1 MFFIEPDLEATP
13 QEDSNSISK
22 IIPISTGGIVQA
34 DTPQDNTSQETPSP
48 PQSEDSRFISST
60 DYYYKY
66 RHLFS
71 AGFNARYLARACME
85 WNADKTIPDKKR
97 IGLISEKRLV
107 PDNWIKTKNV
117 SETKRMRWQ
126 WFILDIPPAEHP
138 GWSVYIA
145 RFLSYMAKSGN
156 KIAKNFKRLAP
167 IYLER
172 FDEASKNLDETQF
185 RLGELSRMIQT
196 SNNVIRS
203 WTLVGVK
210 GFGKLPSI
218 KGVDALKPVMDESS
232 RYYVTRLHAGRLDF
246 FYARKDIR
254 RFFKGELADPKKKF
268 KTIDDVINPSKTDAL
283 AIAEKTGYFIY
294 HSEKAYP
301 LTFEGFIEW
310 ANKNIVFYDRRFR
323 RMTPFSPSPKQEEF
337 YRNVFKLKEHGI
349 LEHIFNYSC
358 RPRGDYKTFDIAIV
372 VLFRFFNLARER
384 IYLVTNSVQ
393 QTTHLV
399 YREAY
404 DIIRTSPTLSL
415 MLNTPGLDVSV
426 GGIYLRSG
434 RGVENIFSSI
444 EIISA
449 EGGARSNATCI
460 AWSEAWKFKGKETD
474 VAELMQSIRGMD
486 NAMFL
491 AESTVAPKGHWF
503 QRQYEISISNEQ
515 DPLSYFQYYD
525 GTQRQ
530 NPKITP
536 DFLNSAKKSFPIH
549 FKAFFDNRWEDA
561 TTGLFPE
568 KRIIEI
574 GVIGIDGGTGR
585 NTELLTAIDQITS
598 LNVEIRKY
606 DKAMDMSKQKT
617 ELKQLEG
624 RLNYLNYEIPMGID
638 TLEHFSRIYDCEW
651 IIGLGLDRA
660 KQMTDRADRT
670 VLAAVARGILD
681 TKKWGTDRL
690 FLLLDLRMLKR
701 EDDIMEHI
709 NEIAQLF
716 GGIGV
721 YIDLEDWN
729 VLEIHKRCEE
739 FGYEPEIVPVS
750 YKHQKKIFEE
760 LYLASDE
767 GYLKCPELKIWFD
780 SEDKVHHGDI
790 PAGMNDILRTE
801 MASFEHQ
808 EGISEGGGGGRGWFG
823 SKHKRITKRVPQ
835 GMARDDTIYALA
847 HAINASIRGDMPA
860 MIKKISFAN
869 AVINEDVIGDYR
881 Y

>member
-1 MFFIEPDLEATP
+1 MSDENKLNP
-13 QEDSNSISK
+13 
-22 IIPISTGGIVQA
+22 
-34 DTPQDNTSQETPSP
+34 PQDIPQNTPP

-60 DYYYKY
+60 DYYNKY

-71 AGFNARYLARACME
+71 TGFNARYLARACLE
-85 WNADKTIPDKKR
+85 WNSDKTKPDKKR

-107 PDNWIKTKNV
+107 PDLWKGTKSGT
-117 SETKRMRWQ
+117 SEMKKMRWQ
-126 WFILDIPPAEHP
+126 WFIFDDPPAEHP
-138 GWSVYIA
+138 GWPTYLA
-145 RFLSYMAKSGN
+145 RFIAYITKSG
-156 KIAKNFKRLAP
+156 KLIAKDFKRLAP

-185 RLGELSRMIQT
+185 RLGELSRMIHT
-196 SNNVIRS
+196 STNVIRS
-203 WTLVGVK
+203 WTLIGVK
-210 GFGKLPSI
+210 GFGKLPNI
-218 KGVDALKPVMDESS
+218 KAVDAVKPVMEDS
-232 RYYVTRLHAGRLDF
+232 RYVTRLHAGRLDF

-254 RFFKGELADPKKKF
+254 RFLKGELADPKKKF
-268 KTIDDVINPSKTDAL
+268 KTIDDVTNPAKTDVHD
-283 AIAEKTGYFIY
+283 IAEKTGYFVY
-294 HSEKAYP
+294 HPEKTYP
-301 LTFEGFIEW
+301 LTFEGFMEW
-310 ANKNIVFYDRRFR
+310 ANKNIVFYDRRSR
-323 RMTPFSPSPKQEEF
+323 RMLPFKPSPKQEEF
-337 YRNVFKLKEHGI
+337 YRNVFKLKEYGI
-349 LEHIFNYSC
+349 LEHIFNYTC
-358 RPRGDYKTFDIAIV
+358 RPRGDYKTFDIAVV
-372 VLFRFFNLARER
+372 VLFRFFNLFRER

-404 DIIRTSPTLSL
+404 DLIKISPTLSL
-415 MLNTPGLDVSV
+415 MLNTPGLDISTDA
-426 GGIYLRSG
+426 IYLRSG

-444 EIISA
+444 EIVSA
-449 EGGARSNATCI
+449 AGGARSNATCV

-474 VAELMQSIRGMD
+474 VAELMQSIRGMTD
-486 NAMFL
+486 ANAMFL

-503 QRQYEISISNEQ
+503 ERQYEISISNEP
-515 DPLSYFQYYD
+515 DPLTYFQYYD

-530 NPKITP
+530 NPKITQ

-549 FKAFFDNRWEDA
+549 YKAFFDNRWEDA

-568 KRIIEI
+568 KRIIEM

-585 NTELLTAIDQITS
+585 NTELLTAIDRITA

-606 DKAMDMSKQKT
+606 DNAMDMSKQKT
-617 ELKQLEG
+617 ELKQIEG

-681 TKKWGTDRL
+681 AKKWGTDRL

-701 EDDIMEHI
+701 EDDITEHI

-729 VLEIHKRCEE
+729 VLEIHKKCEE

-760 LYLASDE
+760 LYLASEE
-767 GYLKCPELKIWFD
+767 GYLKCPPLAIWFD
-780 SEDKVHHGDI
+780 NEDKIHVGDI
-790 PAGMNDILRTE
+790 PAGMSDILRTE
-801 MASFEHQ
+801 MACFEHQ
-808 EGISEGGGGGRGWFG
+808 EGIGEGGGGGRGWFG
-823 SKHKRITKRVPQ
+823 SKHKRATRRVPQ
-835 GMARDDTIYALA
+835 GMPRDDTIYALA
-847 HAINASIRGDMPA
+847 HAINASIRGDIPA
-860 MIKKISFAN
+860 MIKKITFAN

-881 Y
+881 H

>member
-1 MFFIEPDLEATP
+1 MSDENEL
-13 QEDSNSISK
+13 
-22 IIPISTGGIVQA
+22 
-34 DTPQDNTSQETPSP
+34 TPQDTSQDIPQDTPS

-60 DYYYKY
+60 DYYTKY
-66 RHLFS
+66 RHFFDI
-71 AGFNARYLARACME
+71 AFTARYLARACLE
-85 WNADKTIPDKKR
+85 WNSDETIPDKKR

-107 PDNWIKTKNV
+107 PDLYIKPKSGTNM
-117 SETKRMRWQ
+117 KRMRWQ
-126 WFILDIPPAEHP
+126 WFIFDIPPAEHP
-138 GWSVYIA
+138 GWSAYLA
-145 RFLSYMAKSGN
+145 RFLVCITRSG
-156 KIAKNFKRLAP
+156 KAIAKDFKRLTP

-185 RLGELSRMIQT
+185 RISELSRMVHT
-196 SNNVIRS
+196 TTNVIRS

-218 KGVDALKPVMDESS
+218 KAVDAVKPVKEGASL
-232 RYYVTRLHAGRLDF
+232 YVTRLNAGRLDF

-254 RFFKGELADPKKKF
+254 RFLKGELADPKKKF
-268 KTIDDVINPSKTDAL
+268 KTIDDVMNPTKTDVQD
-283 AIAEKTGYFIY
+283 IAEKTGYFIY
-294 HSEKAYP
+294 HTEKAYP
-301 LTFEGFIEW
+301 LTFEGFMEW
-310 ANKNIVFYDRRFR
+310 ANKNIVFYDRRSR
-323 RMTPFSPSPKQEEF
+323 RMTPFRPSPKQEEF

-349 LEHIFNYSC
+349 LEHVFNYTC
-358 RPRGDYKTFDIAIV
+358 RPRGDYKTFDIAVI

-404 DIIRTSPTLSL
+404 DIIRTSPILSL
-415 MLNTPGLDVSV
+415 MLSTPGLDVSTD
-426 GGIYLRSG
+426 GIYLRSG

-444 EIISA
+444 EIVSA
-449 EGGARSNATCI
+449 AGGARSNATCI

-474 VAELMQSIRGMD
+474 VAELMQSIRGVD
-486 NAMFL
+486 NAIFL

-503 QRQYEISISNEQ
+503 ERQYEISIGNEP

-536 DFLNSAKKSFPIH
+536 EFLASAKKSFPIH
-549 FKAFFDNRWEDA
+549 YKAFFDNKWEDA

-568 KRIIEI
+568 KRIIEM

-585 NTELLTAIDQITS
+585 NTELLTAIDRITD

-606 DKAMDMSKQKT
+606 DNAMDMTKQKT
-617 ELKQLEG
+617 ELKQLES
-624 RLNYLNYEIPMGID
+624 RLNYLNYKIPIGID

-681 TKKWGTDRL
+681 AKRWGTDRL

-701 EDDIMEHI
+701 EDDITEHI

-721 YIDLEDWN
+721 CIDLEDWN
-729 VLEIHKRCEE
+729 VLEIHKKCED
-739 FGYEPEIVPVS
+739 FGYEPKVVPVS

-767 GYLKCPELKIWFD
+767 GYLKCPQLDIWFD
-780 SEDKVHHGDI
+780 SEDKVHEEDI
-790 PAGMNDILRTE
+790 PTGISDILRTE

-823 SKHKRITKRVPQ
+823 SKHKRVTKRVPQ

-847 HAINASIRGDMPA
+847 HAMNASIRGDIPA

-881 Y
+881 H